1 MQAIFGEVRQKAF
14 KMISLACN
22 RRSPGTHWRLQY
34 HLEEKKYGNIT
45 QGSLCKRFFLIEQSG
60 QGPFCLCREPIW
72 AQKRFRFILASP
84 GACYHMIRK
93 IMAKFCFI
101 LTVNGSWSP
110 WSSWQACSA
119 TCGDG
124 IQMRTRV
131 CKSPEPTNGGYSCE
145 GENVDVKPC
154 TVRRCREYSG
164 CYFNGFVVIDQ
175 AWLVWRR
182 SSYIWTIG

>member
-1 MQAIFGEVRQKAF
+1 MDTLRD
-14 KMISLACN
+14 L
-22 RRSPGTHWRLQY
+22 
-34 HLEEKKYGNIT
+34 
-45 QGSLCKRFFLIEQSG
+45 SLCKRFFLIEQSG

-84 GACYHMIRK
+84 GACYHMIRE
-93 IMAKFCFI
+93 IMTKFCFI

-182 SSYIWTIG
+182 SYTYELLVNP

>member
-1 MQAIFGEVRQKAF
+1 M
-14 KMISLACN
+14 
-22 RRSPGTHWRLQY
+22 T
-34 HLEEKKYGNIT
+34 
-45 QGSLCKRFFLIEQSG
+45 
-60 QGPFCLCREPIW
+60 
-72 AQKRFRFILASP
+72 
-84 GACYHMIRK
+84 
-93 IMAKFCFI
+93 KFCFI

-175 AWLVWRR
+175 A
-182 SSYIWTIG
+182 